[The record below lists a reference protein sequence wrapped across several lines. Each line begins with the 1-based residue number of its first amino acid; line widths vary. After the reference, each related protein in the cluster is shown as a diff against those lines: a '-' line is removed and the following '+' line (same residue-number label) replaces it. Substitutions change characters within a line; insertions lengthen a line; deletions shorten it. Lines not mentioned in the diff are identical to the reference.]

1 MCLAV
6 AYNTNHTK
14 IDGCGANCYCPTTK
28 EGIMKSIF
36 ATKVSPIKCDCYKLR
51 MKKAIAAF
59 IISTIVMSIGLFIF
73 VLPTAQAQ
81 TTCSWARV
89 IANNVK
95 IYATQNGQK
104 ALFLLQ
110 KSYYLR
116 ILADE
121 GDMLMVALMEN
132 ENGFVQITGYV
143 YTSEVDLVV
152 AQPEPPYYPMEKI
165 IVTADSTPIR
175 LSATPNATTVITAT
189 NTQQLYYYG
198 SITSYNTLWHYVYYG
213 GKFGYVLAD
222 TVSSP
227 VVSKHPTPLP
237 QDYPVVLPNPPAEG
251 DSDTV
256 VEPNPPTLTAE
267 ITLIIFVV
275 LLAIGLALSLF
286 LPGNNKHN
294 NVFDESI

>member
-1 MCLAV
+1 
-6 AYNTNHTK
+6 
-14 IDGCGANCYCPTTK
+14 
-28 EGIMKSIF
+28 
-36 ATKVSPIKCDCYKLR
+36 
-51 MKKAIAAF
+51 
-59 IISTIVMSIGLFIF
+59 
-73 VLPTAQAQ
+73 
-81 TTCSWARV
+81 
-89 IANNVK
+89 
-95 IYATQNGQK
+95 
-104 ALFLLQ
+104 
-110 KSYYLR
+110 
-116 ILADE
+116 
-121 GDMLMVALMEN
+121 
-132 ENGFVQITGYV
+132 
-143 YTSEVDLVV
+143 
-152 AQPEPPYYPMEKI
+152 
-165 IVTADSTPIR
+165 
-175 LSATPNATTVITAT
+175 
-189 NTQQLYYYG
+189 
-198 SITSYNTLWHYVYYG
+198 YNTLWHYVYYG